1 MQFHRGDIYL
11 CRFSGVGSEP
21 RLKRPCVIVSN
32 DRNNKFSTTV
42 NVVPLT
48 RSKTKPALPVHTAL
62 FCAGMPSVAL
72 AENITTV
79 SKERLSAPLGR
90 LTEKELSDVSQALA
104 LQLGLQQTGGGT

>member
-1 MQFHRGDIYL
+1 MAFKRGEIYL
-11 CRFSGVGSEP
+11 CRFTGVGSEP

-48 RSKTKPALPVHTAL
+48 RSKSKSALPVHTAL
-62 FCAGMPSVAL
+62 SCAGMPSVAL

-79 SKERLSAPLGR
+79 SKTRLTDQLGR
-90 LTEKELSDVSQALA
+90 VMDEEMEEISQTLRV
-104 LQLGLQQTGGGT
+104 QLGL